1 MRLPP
6 LRLDWHRQFFAIVG
20 QRIVI
25 CRSSVAPE
33 LEMVRRVKIPTSD
46 LFPTTDG
53 LATRLAIR
61 ELKKVTA

>member
-1 MRLPP
+1 
-6 LRLDWHRQFFAIVG
+6 
-20 QRIVI
+20 
-25 CRSSVAPE
+25 
-33 LEMVRRVKIPTSD
+33 MVRRVKIPTSD